1 VTFSVAVSTTTSL
14 SFQWRKNGSSI
25 PGATSGSY
33 TITNV
38 QTTDQ
43 ATYFVNVT
51 NAGGSVTSSN
61 ATLTILG
68 LPVIMA
74 QPSSQSVVLGGNVSL
89 SVTATST
96 VPISYQWNFNNTPLS
111 NATNSTLVLT
121 SVQTN
126 QAGIYS
132 VVLVNSYGT
141 TTSSNATL
149 TVLTPPFITTQPQSL
164 AVTVGQTATFSVA
177 PGGTAP
183 LTYQWYF
190 NGSSLGNNNG
200 ARTATYSQTSASTGN
215 AGNYT
220 VVVNNSYGSVTSAVV
235 TLTVYVPPSI
245 TSQPANQT
253 VVQGQNAT
261 FSVTVSSI
269 STQPMSYQWNING
282 VNLPWATNASLTI
295 TNAQANDA
303 GSYFVMITNLGGS
316 ATSSTK
322 TLTVNIPAG
331 IVTQPQDLA
340 VLKGQIALFTVVASG
355 SANLNYQWYFNGTKL
370 TNSATSATF
379 ATTNVQ
385 TTDAGNY
392 TVVVKN
398 NWGMVTSTPAILAV
412 YVPPTFSPQP
422 GNQTVVQGGTATFT
436 TGANG
441 TSPFS
446 YQWYFN
452 GASLTDGPN
461 LSGSISNV
469 LTLSNVSSNSGGNY
483 TVVVTNLGGSA
494 TSHVATLTVNIP
506 AFITSQPTSLAITQ
520 GQTANFSVNAGGTPN
535 LNYQWYFNGVKMGSG
550 STSATLTQ
558 SGAGPNNV
566 GTYYAVV
573 ANNYGSVTSAV
584 VSLTALISQPIN
596 QTVGIGQSAS
606 FFVGVSNAVPI
617 NYQWTFNGTNLP
629 GATNPTLTLNSV
641 TTNLAG
647 SYAAVITT
655 PGGVLT
661 SSAATLTT
669 LNAIVSAV
677 INLNDSGPG
686 SLRQAII
693 NANIYAGTNAIV
705 FNIPG
710 SGPFTISALSLLPA
724 INNNVLIDATT
735 QPGYA
740 GNPVVQLSGS
750 SLPNGT
756 TGDGLTLNVGNSAV
770 KGLSIYGFP
779 GNGLTLSNGSG
790 SVIQGNDFG
799 WNLSAAQ
806 AVVNG
811 KNGIMIYNSASNV
824 IGGASAGTQ
833 NVVVT
838 SGNDGIHIEG
848 TNAIGNRVLG
858 NIVGML
864 PSGTGNS
871 VGAGGNGIVITNASG
886 NFIGGTNA
894 GAGNVSS
901 GNNGSGL
908 FIAGSKASL
917 NVVQG
922 NYFGTD
928 ITGTNAAK
936 NSGDGITILNS
947 SSNTIGGLTFTAGNV
962 LSGNGGNGISIT
974 GPAAQFNLVQ
984 GNFIG
989 CDQSG
994 TVNLKND
1001 DGVLTTSSS
1010 NNTIGGLATGAGNVI
1025 AFNSSFGVVVN
1036 SGQCAILMNSL
1047 NNNGNGGDI
1056 SLLSG
1061 STRTGNLPA
1070 VPPVLTGASNN
1081 FTVTWVSGV
1090 LTNTPGSTYR
1100 IEFYASPNLSDAQ
1113 TFLGATNIV
1122 TANTGIATFKQFLTT
1137 GNIINQYLTAT
1148 ATDVNGNTSQISVSQ
1163 KVSFNGFP
1171 AIVSPPQSV
1180 MGLAGKSTNLTV
1192 VASGLPAPAY
1202 QWYFQSDPLSAQI
1215 GSPLIGQINSTL
1227 AFTSLTTN
1235 HVGNYTVVVGN
1246 GSGSV
1251 TSAPVSVTLVVPVS
1265 LATQP
1270 MSQTVIPGASV
1281 NFSVV
1286 ASGTAP
1292 FGYQWTFNND
1302 NLVGATNAWLTVTN
1316 VQMAQAGSYAV
1327 VVTNLGGAATGSAV
1341 LTVTNPIITLAPVS
1355 GAMTPGGFSFQLS
1368 VPAGRTYVV
1377 FGSTNLK
1384 EWTPLVTNLA
1394 VTASEVYLDAT
1405 APNYSQR
1412 FYRVMVP

>member
-1 VTFSVAVSTTTSL
+1 MTFSVAVSTTTSL

-25 PGATSGSY
+25 PGATSSSY

-149 TVLTPPFITTQPQSL
+149 TVLTLPFITTQPQSL
-164 AVTVGQTATFSVA
+164 AVTVGQTATFSVV

-200 ARTATYSQTSASTGN
+200 ARTATYSQTSAGTGN

-245 TSQPANQT
+245 TSQPANQA

-261 FSVTVSSI
+261 FSVTVSS
-269 STQPMSYQWNING
+269 SGTQPFSYQWNING
-282 VNLPWATNASLTI
+282 FNPPWATNSSLSI
-295 TNAQANDA
+295 TNAQATDA
-303 GSYFVMITNLGGS
+303 GGYYVVITNLGGNV
-316 ATSSTK
+316 TSSTK

-331 IVTQPQDLA
+331 IVTQPQNLA
-340 VLKGQIALFTVVASG
+340 VLKGQIASFTVVASG
-355 SANLNYQWYFNGTKL
+355 SGNLNYQWYFNGTML
-370 TNSATSATF
+370 TNFATSATYSL
-379 ATTNVQ
+379 TNVQ
-385 TTDAGNY
+385 PNTAGNY
-392 TVVVKN
+392 TVVVQN

-452 GASLTDGPN
+452 GASLTDRPD

-520 GQTANFSVNAGGTPN
+520 GQTANFSVSAGGTPN
-535 LNYQWYFNGVKMGSG
+535 LNYQWYFNGVKMSSG

-558 SGAGPNNV
+558 SGAGTNNV

-584 VSLTALISQPIN
+584 VSLTALISQPIS

-617 NYQWTFNGTNLP
+617 SYQWTFNGTNLP

-641 TTNLAG
+641 TTNQAG

-661 SSAATLTT
+661 SSAATLTA
-669 LNAIVSAV
+669 LNAIVSTV

-756 TGDGLTLNVGNSAV
+756 TGDGLTLNAGNCAV

-806 AVVNG
+806 TVVNG

-824 IGGASAGTQ
+824 IGGTSAGRQ

-871 VGAGGNGIVITNASG
+871 VGVGGNGIVITNASG

-962 LSGNGGNGISIT
+962 ISGNGGNGISIT

-1100 IEFYASPNLSDAQ
+1100 IEFYASPNPSDAQ
-1113 TFLGATNIV
+1113 AFLGATNIV

-1377 FGSTNLK
+1377 FGSTNLQT
-1384 EWTPLVTNLA
+1384 WTPLATNLA

-1405 APNYSQR
+1405 ATNYSRR